1 MKTYFGFSV
10 SHRPLFNPSSE
21 KNYETLWWQHH
32 HVVGKSRHH
41 GKVDEAKYWAILEG
55 NLFEAATFLR
65 PSNSD
70 NDPKHTARATMK
82 WIRSKPIHALEW
94 PILKSRPKSY

>member
-1 MKTYFGFSV
+1 MLA
-10 SHRPLFNPSSE
+10 RD
-21 KNYETLWWQHH
+21 
-32 HVVGKSRHH
+32 H
-41 GKVDEAKYWAILEG
+41 GKVDGAKYWAILEG

-65 PSNSD
+65 LGGGSPSNSD

-94 PILKSRPKSY
+94 PI